1 MNGQWRTITIRDM
14 RTSNP
19 HTHTHTDTHVF
30 LPVCAQNFVECTNSP
45 SILYRSGTDY
55 KREIVYNTITLSKY
69 NPNTI
74 HTHTGK
80 QTNKQIINCQRTSP
94 AEGYNKK
101 LSLIYASVQTLF
113 PARLALSLSHSRSSL
128 ILPRRLTTDW
138 LSWSRHTLPQ
148 SPWPC
153 LLSTTTA
160 TKPKAWE

>member
-19 HTHTHTDTHVF
+19 HTNTHTHVF
-30 LPVCAQNFVECTNSP
+30 LFVCAQNFVECTNSP

-69 NPNTI
+69 NQNTI
-74 HTHTGK
+74 HTHT
-80 QTNKQIINCQRTSP
+80 QEANKQIINCQRTSP

-113 PARLALSLSHSRSSL
+113 PARLALSFSHSRSSL

>member
-1 MNGQWRTITIRDM
+1 MKNDYDTRYE
-14 RTSNP
+14 NFKP
-19 HTHTHTDTHVF
+19 THTHTDTHVF
-30 LPVCAQNFVECTNSP
+30 LLVCAQNFVECTNSP

-69 NPNTI
+69 SQNTI
-74 HTHTGK
+74 HIHTHRK
-80 QTNKQIINCQRTSP
+80 TNKQIINCQRTSP

>member
-19 HTHTHTDTHVF
+19 HTHTHGHSCF
-30 LPVCAQNFVECTNSP
+30 LACVCTEFCWVYKFAKHFVPFWNRLQTRDSVQ
-45 SILYRSGTDY
+45 YY
-55 KREIVYNTITLSKY
+55 YIVQVQSKY
-69 NPNTI
+69 NT